1 MVYFA
6 LNLPVDDDSYSI
18 KIKWGEHECKTS
30 SEKAKNGVVEYYK
43 YLTIDNV
50 RFPTKEISEL
60 PDVFIYLMDGDK
72 PICFKRY
79 KSYNLNPTAEHPEG
93 HHFTVTLIPDKSLKN
108 TPMDHPGIVKIKFL
122 I

>member
-18 KIKWGEHECKTS
+18 KIKWGENECKTS

-50 RFPTKEISEL
+50 KFPTKEISEL

-79 KSYNLNPTAEHPEG
+79 KSYNLNPTAEHPDG